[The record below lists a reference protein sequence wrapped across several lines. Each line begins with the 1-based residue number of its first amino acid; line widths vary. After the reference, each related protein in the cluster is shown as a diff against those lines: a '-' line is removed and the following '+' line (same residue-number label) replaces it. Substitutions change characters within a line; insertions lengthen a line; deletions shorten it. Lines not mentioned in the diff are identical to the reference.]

1 MQTITIIATMRL
13 VLDHWGVTLFS
24 NHRHSGQFIGK
35 WFVTLLLITFQ
46 KYWYSGKCVHIMP
59 SILFT
64 FHLAWVNERF
74 FKWLNNIPNVIYG
87 LIKIWPATNKQRI
100 ETQTCLRLQSQI
112 DNECI
117 MITRLYPIDKQNFIF
132 SLSNKNRYH
141 HEAR

>member
-1 MQTITIIATMRL
+1 MRGDFVFEPSSFRSIYWEVICHPVADYISEIL
-13 VLDHWGVTLFS
+13 VFWKVWIYLAID
-24 NHRHSGQFIGK
+24 
-35 WFVTLLLITFQ
+35 FVYISFGLSKRKIFQ
-46 KYWYSGKCVHIMP
+46 VAQY
-59 SILFT
+59 
-64 FHLAWVNERF
+64 
-74 FKWLNNIPNVIYG
+74 IPNVIYG

-117 MITRLYPIDKQNFIF
+117 MITRLYRIDKQNFIF